1 MSVPFG
7 EVQLGGLNMAFF
19 ASPIA
24 RRSEVEAS
32 AAQVKAETARV
43 VGSDDRCR
51 GAAGAPCGL
60 SDRLREPAAGAAA
73 RGGIPLACL
82 LTGGTE
88 AQALEWLGPEGPPPF
103 LLALPHSNSLPA
115 CLEVLGRLRREGR
128 GGRIIVFGRGDWPE
142 ELARLSR
149 VGRTLSFMRS
159 ARIGLIGGPSDWL
172 VASSPS
178 AKTVKKVWGPEVV
191 SIPLDVDRLRVD
203 AASVV
208 EPDEAALGGAVALE
222 RALREL
228 ADGHHLDALTVKCFD
243 LLEPVGNT
251 GCLALSRLNDEGLTA
266 ACEGDLTA
274 LLTMMVLQRLSGR
287 ACFMANP
294 SDLDLERGQ
303 VTFAHCSVPLSL
315 TASFRLRSHFES
327 GIGVGIEGH
336 FEPGVMTVARI
347 GGADLTD
354 ITVFRGR
361 LHEGGREPRE
371 DLCRTQMTLEVG
383 PFESSRLLRNATGNH
398 HVIAPGDHVEA
409 FVTYASFIQGR
420 WRGI

>member
-1 MSVPFG
+1 MSAPFG
-7 EVQLGGLNMAFF
+7 EVQLGGLNIVFF

-32 AAQVKAETARV
+32 AARVKAEAARAI
-43 VGSDDRCR
+43 GLDSGFGSSDDAPR
-51 GAAGAPCGL
+51 GVG
-60 SDRLREPAAGAAA
+60 DRTREPAGTAT
-73 RGGIPLACL
+73 GGGVPLACL

-88 AQALEWLGPEGPPPF
+88 AQVIEWLGSEGPPPV

-115 CLEVLGRLRREGR
+115 CLEVLGRLRQEGR
-128 GGRIIVFGRGDWPE
+128 RGRVIVFG
-142 ELARLSR
+142 
-149 VGRTLSFMRS
+149 
-159 ARIGLIGGPSDWL
+159 

-191 SIPLDVDRLRVD
+191 SIPLDGLVQCCRELTGPDGPGFAADVARLRAD
-203 AASVV
+203 AAGVV
-208 EPDEAALGGAVALE
+208 EPDEAALAGAVALE

-228 ADGHHLDALTVKCFD
+228 ADEHRLDALTVKCFD
-243 LLEPVGNT
+243 LLGPLGNT
-251 GCLALSRLNDEGLTA
+251 GCVALSRLNDEGLTA

-327 GIGVGIEGH
+327 GIGTGIEGH

-361 LHEGGREPRE
+361 LQEGGREPRE
-371 DLCRTQMTLEVG
+371 DLCRTQMTLDVG
-383 PFESSRLLRNATGNH
+383 PFESSRLLRNPTGNH

-409 FVTYASFIQGR
+409 FAISESLIQAR
-420 WRGI
+420 LRRI